1 MTSADIKIRR
11 KAKRY
16 FPDVK
21 STAKKQAMVGKP
33 ITSGLKL
40 NHSPSLW
47 YTDRLGMSLP
57 CSCFIIENHEFGR
70 QKVEISNF
78 YSNMFKIF
86 IKRSNFCLYLSVI
99 IRFLALIEIVI
110 TMTVKSG

>member
-1 MTSADIKIRR
+1 
-11 KAKRY
+11 
-16 FPDVK
+16 
-21 STAKKQAMVGKP
+21 MVGKP
-33 ITSGLKL
+33 ITCGLKL

-47 YTDRLGMSLP
+47 YIDRWGISLP
-57 CSCFIIENHEFGR
+57 YSHFLMKNHKFSR

-99 IRFLALIEIVI
+99 IRFLALMENVL
-110 TMTVKSG
+110 TVAVRSG

>member
-1 MTSADIKIRR
+1 
-11 KAKRY
+11 
-16 FPDVK
+16 
-21 STAKKQAMVGKP
+21 MVGKP
-33 ITSGLKL
+33 VTWGLKL

-47 YTDRLGMSLP
+47 YIDRWGMSLP
-57 CSCFIIENHEFGR
+57 CSCFLIENHKFSR

-99 IRFLALIEIVI
+99 IWFLALMEDVP
-110 TMTVKSG
+110 TVAVRSG